1 MMSGTSAAST
11 RRFCSAL
18 QYCHSA
24 SGASS
29 LANAATVSWPGAS
42 DSKSRKGLLPVLELL
57 VNGCHSSEEIIAV
70 DVVFLSHVLDALT
83 PPLQTSNLC
92 RELSASSSTFAIVRA
107 LVEVVNA
114 SPQEIGISKLPSKQL
129 IQDALQVLA
138 AHRASAALVADAPTF
153 ADIVISAV
161 PASAGRTGRIQH
173 LAAQCAG

>member
-24 SGASS
+24 SGDSS
-29 LANAATVSWPGAS
+29 LANAATVNWARGFGFQAERACCRCWSCWS
-42 DSKSRKGLLPVLELL
+42 
-57 VNGCHSSEEIIAV
+57 NGCHSSEEIIAV

-114 SPQEIGISKLPSKQL
+114 SPQEIGVSKLPSKQL

-138 AHRASAALVADAPTF
+138 
-153 ADIVISAV
+153 
-161 PASAGRTGRIQH
+161 
-173 LAAQCAG
+173 